1 MLPSLAL
8 ELHCV
13 DRLPFIRRLRHFLE
27 DHGFDEIPALVL
39 QCDAHGARALKLDSQ
54 ELANILLNGAGE
66 YSDGDW
72 WSGFSGASRFKV
84 FDGVASK
91 DGSAEPKWATEFHE
105 DGHLLAVIRLVAY
118 EGMEGADSAI
128 LNAFKQFGLLVQ
140 RLHAATGVASKL
152 GFTASL
158 VNCKDVSTMT
168 MTQYGK
174 PRLRPL
180 GRDFY
185 AWPVLNADSVDEISG
200 VCEQMRLRMAR
211 LFP

>member
-1 MLPSLAL
+1 MLPSLDF
-8 ELHCV
+8 ELHGV

-27 DHGFDEIPALVL
+27 DHGFDGVPALVL
-39 QCDAHGARALKLDSQ
+39 QCDAHGARAQNLDSR
-54 ELANILLNGAGE
+54 ELSNTLLSGAGE
-66 YSDGDW
+66 YSSGDW
-72 WSGFSGASRFKV
+72 WYGFSGACRFKV

-91 DGSAEPKWATEFHE
+91 DDSAQPKWATEFHE
-105 DGHLLAVIRLVAY
+105 DGHVLAVIRLVAY
-118 EGMEGADSAI
+118 EGMEGVDSAI
-128 LNAFKQFGLLVQ
+128 LNAFQQFGLLVQ
-140 RLHAATGVASKL
+140 RLHAAAGVTSKL

-168 MTQYGK
+168 QYRP

-185 AWPVLNADSVDEISG
+185 AWPVLNTDSADEISG